1 MSRDMTKPTKWHV
14 RPAKTQISLGIHPVW
29 SASSLCAQWPQ
40 VSVMRT
46 AKTLISLGGCPGWS
60 ESSLGAHSLCLFC
73 HVAAHFFYKG
83 NAYCIMILSGARV
96 VYNLQKRPGSRVV
109 SLDVRCLKCHVPT
122 YSPIE
127 MEEVYDLLLADWL
140 ITAGDGYDMFKDNII
155 EHIELSMC
163 ALYSVRTSW
172 IW

>member
-1 MSRDMTKPTKWHV
+1 
-14 RPAKTQISLGIHPVW
+14 
-29 SASSLCAQWPQ
+29 
-40 VSVMRT
+40 
-46 AKTLISLGGCPGWS
+46 
-60 ESSLGAHSLCLFC
+60 
-73 HVAAHFFYKG
+73 
-83 NAYCIMILSGARV
+83 MILSGARV

-163 ALYSVRTSW
+163 ALYSVRTS
-172 IW
+172 